1 MLLLRQI
8 AASRTFAKSPRLTKF
23 LEFICLWLFEGRARE
38 INEQQIGIHV
48 FGRSA
53 AYSASDD
60 SIVRSQARL
69 LRQRLE
75 EYFEHECPHSVL
87 IVTIPKG
94 GYVPVF
100 EPREVVQGVA
110 VQPKPNTEAVPA
122 ESLAAAP
129 AATAPAQKRGPRR
142 TLLLAG
148 LTALAVAI
156 GVVGFFLRPRS
167 PRPGAAAD
175 ALWSELF
182 TTASPTLIV
191 PSDDALVLFQD
202 FTKSPVQLDEYLSGT
217 YLSKANL
224 PSVNGISLSAEWF
237 ASHQLTSS
245 ADLNLALRLARLP
258 QAVKADVETRNARVL
273 RIDDLKSRNVI
284 LIGGVA
290 ANPWVGLFKDRL
302 NFDVNWDWK
311 ASEGYVVNKHPQSG
325 ESALYRDTVTDG
337 ARRSYGVLAF
347 LPGIEGN
354 GDALLFQGTGM
365 AGTESAAD
373 FPFSLTEFRDFA
385 QRIGAT
391 HDKMPYFEVL
401 LETSSVGGNA
411 PEARVVAYRII
422 RP

>member
-1 MLLLRQI
+1 
-8 AASRTFAKSPRLTKF
+8 
-23 LEFICLWLFEGRARE
+23 LF
-38 INEQQIGIHV
+38 
-48 FGRSA
+48 
-53 AYSASDD
+53 
-60 SIVRSQARL
+60 
-69 LRQRLE
+69 
-75 EYFEHECPHSVL
+75 
-87 IVTIPKG
+87 
-94 GYVPVF
+94 
-100 EPREVVQGVA
+100 
-110 VQPKPNTEAVPA
+110 
-122 ESLAAAP
+122 
-129 AATAPAQKRGPRR
+129 
-142 TLLLAG
+142 LAG
-148 LTALAVAI
+148 LTVLIVAI
-156 GVVGFFLRPRS
+156 GVAGFFLRSRS
-167 PRPGAAAD
+167 SQPGAAAD

-182 TTASPTLIV
+182 TSATPTLIV

-311 ASEGYVVNKHPQSG
+311 ASEGYVVNKHPQPG
-325 ESALYRDTVTDG
+325 ESSLYRDTVRDG

-385 QRIGAT
+385 RRIGAT

-422 RP
+422 R